1 MLLLMTCLGLL
12 RTVKSVNLPIT
23 TELYSILEDLKLDT
37 KVILKWFR
45 INSLKDNSGKF
56 QFMILGKKNN
66 VIK

>member
-1 MLLLMTCLGLL
+1 MLLLMICLGLL

-23 TELYSILEDLKLDT
+23 TELYSILENLKLDT

-56 QFMILGKKNN
+56 QFMILGKKTM
-66 VIK
+66 

>member
-1 MLLLMTCLGLL
+1 MICLGLL

-23 TELYSILEDLKLDT
+23 TELYSILENLKHDT

-56 QFMILGKKNN
+56 QFMTLGKKTM
-66 VIK
+66 